1 MIVPSVQPCFIL
13 ILLLITMLVKTGS
26 QMVVNDLTQLGHGLS
41 NTETMF
47 TQDKWAE
54 CAERLKSGQD

>member
-1 MIVPSVQPCFIL
+1 
-13 ILLLITMLVKTGS
+13 MLVKTGS